1 MTEEN
6 HPDSGANKL
15 FTSVSSRV
23 NFPALE
29 TDIQSFWKANDIFR
43 KSEFTDTDRP
53 LYILYEGPPTANGS
67 PGLHHVLARAFK
79 DIMPRYK
86 TMKGFK
92 SIRKGGWD
100 THGLPVELEVEKELG
115 ISTKGEIEAYGVEEF
130 NAKCRESVFRYVKDW
145 EDLTDRI
152 AFWVDMDDP
161 YATLNNE
168 YIETCWWLV
177 KQFWEK
183 DLVYRDYKVTPHCP
197 RCVTSLSSHEV
208 SLGYQEDTPDP
219 SVYIKFKMSGLV
231 PGSNTSDNSTYEYL
245 SQLAIKYPVYFLAWT
260 TTPWTLP
267 GNTGLAVSPDSNY
280 SAIQIS
286 KDDREEIIVMASP
299 LIDKVLD
306 SDYQV
311 LNDFAGSD
319 LSGITYEPLYNP
331 STYGIEIRS
340 LAENQSQN
348 IHDFQPR
355 IINASFVSMED
366 GTGIVHIA
374 PAFGEVDLD
383 IGSEQGL
390 CFVQHVDPKG
400 EILGT
405 YQFAGKFVKN
415 ADKDITRD
423 LDSRGLLHRDEIY
436 KHTYPFC
443 WRCDTPLLYYAKSSW
458 YIRTTSLK
466 DNLLSGNQKINWY
479 PDYIKNGRFG
489 EWLRNNVDW
498 AISRERYWGTPIP
511 IWQCEGC
518 DKYTCIGTTDD
529 IKRLSKTGDIPNDL
543 HRPYIDSV
551 VLACPDCKKNM
562 YRVPEV
568 MDVWFD
574 SGAMPFAQWHITS
587 QEQLDNLI
595 SDGRFPAS
603 YICEAVDQTR
613 GWFYSLHA
621 ISTLL
626 TGGNSYENVIC
637 LGLIQDEK
645 GAKMSKSKGN
655 VIQPW
660 DVINTHGAD
669 ALRWYL
675 FTAAPPGNNRRFS
688 SQLVGETLRQFFLTL
703 WNTYSF
709 FVTYANIDEFNPS
722 QTRDVE
728 ITAEMDRWI
737 LSELHILTMQVTEFL
752 EEYNPTEAGRRIQ
765 EFVDTLSNWYVRR
778 SRRRFW
784 KSENDEDKMSAY
796 NTLYNCLVTVTKLMA
811 PFAPFISESIYQN
824 LVRPCDP
831 NAPESV
837 HLSDYPI
844 CDASLIDEDLSKA
857 IRLAMQISS
866 LGRSSRSK
874 SGIKVRQPLSRI
886 LVKLKDNEESSFLKT
901 VSDQI
906 LDELNVKEIVQI
918 ESDDQVLD
926 FTLSINP
933 AVAGAIYGSQLS
945 EISKRISELNQN
957 DAALRVKA
965 GFNIPISEHEI
976 KPEELNLNHTDKDGY
991 TSASESGYLVAIDT
1005 NLTNELKDE
1014 GMAREII
1021 HRLQNM
1027 RRSAGFDIA
1036 DHINTRYS
1044 GDESILKAILNFQDY
1059 IKQET
1064 LSDHLESSEPDG
1076 SEYAEEHNMDG
1087 LVIRIGIDL
1096 AK

>member
-1 MTEEN
+1 MSDIN
-6 HPDSGANKL
+6 HQDSSTKKL
-15 FTSVSSRV
+15 FKPVSSRV
-23 NFPALE
+23 NFPAME
-29 TDIQSFWKANDIFR
+29 TDIQSFWKTNDIFR
-43 KSEFTDTDRP
+43 KSEFTDSDRP
-53 LYILYEGPPTANGS
+53 LFVLYEGPPTANGS

-115 ISTKGEIEAYGVEEF
+115 ISTKGEIEAYGVEAF

-152 AFWVDMDDP
+152 GFWVDMDNP

-183 DLVYRDYKVTPHCP
+183 NLVYRDYKVTPHCP

-219 SVYIKFKMSGLV
+219 SVYIKFKMAQEEDEPEASE
-231 PGSNTSDNSTYEYL
+231 SAYTYLRE
-245 SQLAIKYPVYFLAWT
+245 LATQYPVYFLAWT

-267 GNTGLAVSPDSNY
+267 GNTGLAVSNDSNY
-280 SAIQIS
+280 SAVLVRTDS
-286 KDDREEIIVMASP
+286 NEEIIVMASS
-299 LIDKVLD
+299 LLEKVMD
-306 SDYQV
+306 SDYQI
-311 LNDFAGSD
+311 LNNFLGSELYD
-319 LSGITYEPLYNP
+319 IRYEPLYNP
-331 STYGIEIRS
+331 EQYGIEIRS
-340 LAENQSQN
+340 LKENQTANTQE
-348 IHDFQPR
+348 FRPR

-383 IGSEQGL
+383 IGSQEGL
-390 CFVQHVDPKG
+390 FFVQHVDSKG
-400 EILGT
+400 EILGN
-405 YQFAGKFVKN
+405 YEFAGKFVKD

-423 LDSRGLLHRDEIY
+423 LDTRGLLHRNEIY

-466 DNLLSGNQKINWY
+466 DELLSGNQEINWY

-511 IWQCEGC
+511 IWQCESC
-518 DKYTCIGTTDD
+518 SEYTCIGTTDD
-529 IKRLSKTGDIPNDL
+529 IRQLSNTDDLPSDL
-543 HRPYIDSV
+543 HRPYIDNVILECQS
-551 VLACPDCKKNM
+551 CKKDM

-587 QEQLDNLI
+587 QEQLNDLI
-595 SDGRFPAS
+595 SDGKFPAS

-660 DVINTHGAD
+660 EVINTHGAD

-688 SQLVGETLRQFFLTL
+688 SQLVGETLRHFFLTL

-709 FVTYANIDEFNPS
+709 FITYANIDDFNPTLS
-722 QTRDVE
+722 KDVK

-737 LSELHILTMQVTEFL
+737 LSELNILIMQVTELL

-784 KSENDEDKMSAY
+784 KSENDQDKISAY
-796 NTLYNCLVTVTKLMA
+796 NTLYDCLVTVAKLMA

-824 LVRPCDP
+824 LVVSCDL

-844 CDASLIDEDLSKA
+844 CNESLIDQDLSKA

-874 SGIKVRQPLSRI
+874 SGIKVRQPLARI
-886 LVKLKDNEESSFLKT
+886 LVKLKDEEESSFLKL

-906 LDELNVKEIVQI
+906 LDELNVKEIVEI
-918 ESDDQVLD
+918 HSEDKVLD

-933 AVAGAIYGSQLS
+933 AVAGSKYGSQLS
-945 EISKRISELNQN
+945 EINNLISRLDQNQT
-957 DAALRVKA
+957 ALKAKA
-965 GFNIPISEHEI
+965 GFKIIIDEYEI
-976 KPEELNLNHTDKDGY
+976 EPDELNLNYTDKDGY
-991 TSASESGYLVAIDT
+991 TSASDSGYLVAIDKD
-1005 NLTNELKDE
+1005 LTDELKDE
-1014 GMAREII
+1014 GIVREII

-1036 DHINTRYS
+1036 DHINTKYNT
-1044 GDESILKAILNFQDY
+1044 DERISKAISNFQSY
-1059 IKQET
+1059 IRQET
-1064 LSDHLESSEPDG
+1064 LSDHIEISDPTT
-1076 SEYAEEHNMDG
+1076 SEYFEEHNIDG
-1087 LVIRIGIDL
+1087 VVLKIGIDL
-1096 AK
+1096 VK